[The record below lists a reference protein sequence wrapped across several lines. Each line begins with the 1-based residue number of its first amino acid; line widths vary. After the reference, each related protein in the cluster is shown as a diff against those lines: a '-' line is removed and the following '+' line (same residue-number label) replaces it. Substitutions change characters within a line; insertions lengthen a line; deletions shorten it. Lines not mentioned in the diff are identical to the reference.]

1 MICLLRTQII
11 VYPEKEGTLSME
23 DGYETI
29 RISHTTR
36 LEVST
41 WNKPPNISPANT
53 ALFGVS
59 RELQFGV
66 CNHDSQV

>member
-1 MICLLRTQII
+1 MKEMICLLKTQII

-36 LEVST
+36 LEVLT
-41 WNKPPNISPANT
+41 
-53 ALFGVS
+53 
-59 RELQFGV
+59 
-66 CNHDSQV
+66 